1 MADVKNETLRDAYE
15 APTIEDIP
23 LRAEERILQNC
34 KNFTPGAG
42 FGSQGGPQ
50 GTCFSTTCQGFS
62 PS

>member
-1 MADVKNETLRDAYE
+1 MADVKNETLREAYE

-50 GTCFSTTCQGFS
+50 GTCFSTTW
-62 PS
+62 